1 MAQVRARQVFTPMP
15 GVGQQAAVLAV
26 PRLDRF
32 AGRVVPNA
40 RSRVNVRSGELRDS
54 IGHTPARAVGTQART
69 EVFARAK
76 HAIYVEL
83 GSRPHEIRPRRAK
96 ALRFTIGTRVVFAKR
111 VWHPGT
117 APTRFLSGAVNEELS
132 RGI

>member
-1 MAQVRARQVFTPMP
+1 MGQVRARMVFTPPP
-15 GVGQQAAVLAV
+15 GTAQQAATLAV

-40 RSRVNVRSGELRDS
+40 RGRVNVRSGELRDS

-69 EVFARAK
+69 EVFARAE
-76 HAIYVEL
+76 HAIWIHE
-83 GSRPHEIRPRRAK
+83 GTRPHEIRPRRAK
-96 ALRFTIGTRVVFAKR
+96 ALRFTIGTRVVFARR

-117 APTRFLSGAVNEELS
+117 TANPFLRDAIREELNH
-132 RGI
+132 GL